1 MRPHKDVAEMLAV
14 IREGVN
20 LIAPK
25 YEKAVEEMDGADKEE
40 SARLV
45 LDFAI
50 INQMHGAC
58 GVLEWCLRQN
68 TPAANNVDGYRDYIK
83 SRVGLD

>member
-25 YEKAVEEMDGADKEE
+25 YEKAVEEMDGGDKEE
-40 SARLV
+40 SASTFICRLR
-45 LDFAI
+45 FRSF
-50 INQMHGAC
+50 QMY
-58 GVLEWCLRQN
+58 E
-68 TPAANNVDGYRDYIK
+68 
-83 SRVGLD
+83 